1 MGLNVDAGVPVT
13 GTYRV
18 HPVGCG
24 KNKARPVTH
33 CQTFSE
39 TIRSYGSSI
48 QRDTF
53 WTVAHE
59 TPAVVAQDQRVFP
72 EGKPFH
78 MIKVTQRCLRA
89 LVMWKKPWFL
99 SQGPML
105 GASCRRK
112 MLTTDASLTGWGAI
126 LEGRSRQGLWK
137 NHHLSWHINRLE
149 MLAVFLALKN
159 FLADLRGHHVLVRSD
174 NTSVVSYINHQWGLR
189 SHPLCKLA
197 FQILLWSQGKLLSLR
212 TTFIPGALNIGANI
226 LFRQGLRPG
235 EWRLHPEVVELIWKE
250 FGQAQV
256 DLFVSLETS
265 HCPLWFSLTHP
276 TPLGLDAMTQT
287 WPRFRLYAFPPIA
300 LLPGV
305 LERVRG
311 DRVPLLLIAPSGAR
325 AEYGSQIYYPFSAGL
340 LWISRQ
346 EGPSVPSGGL
356 DISPPSRTMET
367 VGLASEGA
375 HLIDSGLS
383 TKVVETILH
392 PRAPSTRKCY
402 AWKWKVFTSWCSDY
416 QLDPVNCPVGTVLEF
431 LQDRFTAG
439 LAPSTLKVYV
449 VAICAY
455 HIPLGGMSMGKDPLE
470 SRFLSG
476 TLRLRLAA
484 RTRVPTWDLAIV
496 LQGLS
501 LAPIEP
507 LEEVP
512 AKFLTSLLSHLLKG

>member
-1 MGLNVDAGVPVT
+1 
-13 GTYRV
+13 
-18 HPVGCG
+18 
-24 KNKARPVTH
+24 
-33 CQTFSE
+33 
-39 TIRSYGSSI
+39 
-48 QRDTF
+48 
-53 WTVAHE
+53 
-59 TPAVVAQDQRVFP
+59 
-72 EGKPFH
+72 
-78 MIKVTQRCLRA
+78 
-89 LVMWKKPWFL
+89 
-99 SQGPML
+99 ML
-105 GASCRRK
+105 GSSCRRK

-256 DLFVSLETS
+256 DLFVSQETS

-287 WPRFRLYAFPPIA
+287 WPRLRLYAFPPIA

-311 DRVPLLLIAPSGAR
+311 DRVPLLLIAPRGGQ
-325 AEYGSQIYYPFSAGL
+325 AEYGSQIYYPFSMGF
-340 LWISRQ
+340 LWSSRQ

-367 VGLASEGA
+367 VGLASERLPGISFPQWYAEACSSHQGA
-375 HLIDSGLS
+375 DMGLGHCPARPFPGSHRALRGGTGQVFDLLAISSLKRIDLQALS
-383 TKVVETILH
+383 I
-392 PRAPSTRKCY
+392 APSC
-402 AWKWKVFTSWCSDY
+402 
-416 QLDPVNCPVGTVLEF
+416 LEF
-431 LQDRFTAG
+431 A
-439 LAPSTLKVYV
+439 
-449 VAICAY
+449 
-455 HIPLGGMSMGKDPLE
+455 LG
-470 SRFLSG
+470 
-476 TLRLRLAA
+476 
-484 RTRVPTWDLAIV
+484 
-496 LQGLS
+496 
-501 LAPIEP
+501 
-507 LEEVP
+507 
-512 AKFLTSLLSHLLKG
+512 